1 MSYSQITWY
10 IVTAFALS
18 TGAVALGSGAS
29 LTTAIARGVIAM
41 MLLGTLGWV
50 ANVVLLLPEPARS
63 SDPDKGVK
71 LDAMIDDEP
80 AAAPKDKTR
89 KA

>member
-18 TGAVALGSGAS
+18 IGAVALGSGAS
-29 LTTAIARGVIAM
+29 LMTAVTRGIIAM

-50 ANVVLLLPEPARS
+50 ANVYLISAETTPAGE
-63 SDPDKGVK
+63 KGLH
-71 LDAMIDDEP
+71 LDAVIDDET
-80 AAAPKDKTR
+80 AAKGS
-89 KA
+89 